1 MLRQADGIYGL
12 QAYILKTI
20 ASPRRL
26 ELIHY
31 LAESGPVE
39 VRCLAEQ
46 FGMTQPAASQHL
58 SALRTAGLV
67 EPIRDGREVRYRLV
81 DPEIAAACNLMRQVL
96 MRRIAHMGDMAASFS
111 TPTPESQEL
120 TPSMAAGPSPTNS
133 EEAFHG

>member
-81 DPEIAAACNLMRQVL
+81 DPEIAAACDLMRQVL
-96 MRRIAHMGDMAASFS
+96 VRRIAHMGDMAASFS
-111 TPTPESQEL
+111 TVGPDATEL
-120 TPSMAAGPSPTNS
+120 TEAIAAGPSSRNS
-133 EEAFHG
+133 EEVTHG